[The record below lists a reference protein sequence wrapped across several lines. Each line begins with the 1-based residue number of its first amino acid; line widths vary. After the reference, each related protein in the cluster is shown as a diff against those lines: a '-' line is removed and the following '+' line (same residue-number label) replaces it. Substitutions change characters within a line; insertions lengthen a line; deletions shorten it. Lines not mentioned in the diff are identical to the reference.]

1 MSGVHIISI
10 SPLLSPF
17 LPSLLSLSLSLR
29 PGRRGREQTAGR
41 RRCDGGLRPAAAA
54 SPSSSSPA
62 PVPSS
67 SKVITAAS
75 GTIRRMLE
83 EGRGSGGGGEDDV
96 VVNLPEVVKGAA
108 LARVMEYCDHHHG
121 GGADPGSARRP
132 TRGRLVLGF
141 GGGDEGEEL
150 SAVSALE
157 EERLRSGSGT
167 AAAREPGR
175 RRVRAV
181 SSKSSPNT
189 ADDWSGCVRLVLR
202 LTDFAG
208 VGLHG
213 GGDGGVGCLP
223 A

>member
-1 MSGVHIISI
+1 VRDDGGGRDDGFPFAVVELVVLATVRVLAALHRRAVRGGRC
-10 SPLLSPF
+10 PLLL
-17 LPSLLSLSLSLR
+17 LP
-29 PGRRGREQTAGR
+29 
-41 RRCDGGLRPAAAA
+41 
-54 SPSSSSPA
+54 
-62 PVPSS
+62 
-67 SKVITAAS
+67 
-75 GTIRRMLE
+75 
-83 EGRGSGGGGEDDV
+83 
-96 VVNLPEVVKGAA
+96 LPPH
-108 LARVMEYCDHHHG
+108 L
-121 GGADPGSARRP
+121 PRRP

-213 GGDGGVGCLP
+213 SVGCLP
-223 A
+223 T

>member
-1 MSGVHIISI
+1 VRDDGGGV
-10 SPLLSPF
+10 
-17 LPSLLSLSLSLR
+17 
-29 PGRRGREQTAGR
+29 
-41 RRCDGGLRPAAAA
+41 CDGG
-54 SPSSSSPA
+54 
-62 PVPSS
+62 
-67 SKVITAAS
+67 
-75 GTIRRMLE
+75 G
-83 EGRGSGGGGEDDV
+83 GRDDGFPFAV
-96 VVNLPEVVKGAA
+96 VELVVLATVRVLAA
-108 LARVMEYCDHHHG
+108 LYRRAVRG
-121 GGADPGSARRP
+121 GRCPLLLLP
-132 TRGRLVLGF
+132 LLGPCRSRSLLISL
-141 GGGDEGEEL
+141 DAQL
-150 SAVSALE
+150 AAVSFSA
-157 EERLRSGSGT
+157 SA

>member
-1 MSGVHIISI
+1 
-10 SPLLSPF
+10 
-17 LPSLLSLSLSLR
+17 
-29 PGRRGREQTAGR
+29 
-41 RRCDGGLRPAAAA
+41 
-54 SPSSSSPA
+54 
-62 PVPSS
+62 
-67 SKVITAAS
+67 
-75 GTIRRMLE
+75 MLE

-121 GGADPGSARRP
+121 GGADPGSARVRDD
-132 TRGRLVLGF
+132 
-141 GGGDEGEEL
+141 GGGVCDGGGGRDDGFPFAVVELVVLATVRVLAALYRRAVRGGRCPLLLLPLLGPCRSRSLLISLDAQLAAVSFSASAAATRGEEL